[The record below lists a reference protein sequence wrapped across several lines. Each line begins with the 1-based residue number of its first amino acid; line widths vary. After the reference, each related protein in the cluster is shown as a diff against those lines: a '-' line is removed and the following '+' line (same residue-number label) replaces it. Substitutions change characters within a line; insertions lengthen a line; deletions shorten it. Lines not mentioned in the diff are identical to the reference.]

1 MYFVIH
7 SPSPET
13 GPEGTFTMSQR
24 PQIIAHR
31 GASKAEKENTLSAFR
46 RAGDMASDA
55 VELDVRRTKDGAMAV
70 HHDDHLADGR
80 TIVGL
85 NADELPDHVP
95 MLNEALDACDG
106 MWVNI
111 EIKNWPEDAD
121 FDETDRLAASV
132 ARLLEE
138 RNEDARWVISAFH
151 RPTVEAM
158 RTLAPTV
165 RTAWLTLGV
174 RDEDIDKVARD
185 LANSGHIAIHP
196 WDRFLTRKCVD
207 VCHSQGLQVNVWTV
221 DDPDRMRELI
231 EWGVDGIVTNVPDVA
246 LRVRAEF
253 DGSAPR

>member
-1 MYFVIH
+1 MA
-7 SPSPET
+7 
-13 GPEGTFTMSQR
+13 QR

-46 RAGDMASDA
+46 RAGDMGSDA

-70 HHDDHLADGR
+70 HHDQHLADGR
-80 TIVGL
+80 NIMDLDADGL
-85 NADELPDHVP
+85 PSHVP
-95 MLNEALDACDG
+95 MLDEALDACEG

-111 EIKNWPEDAD
+111 EIKNWPEDVD

-132 ARLLEE
+132 ARLLEV
-138 RNEDARWVISAFH
+138 RNEDSRWVISAFN
-151 RPTVEAM
+151 RPTVDAM

-196 WDRFLTRKCVD
+196 WDRFLTRKSVET
-207 VCHSQGLQVNVWTV
+207 CHSHGLQVNVWTV
-221 DDPDRMRELI
+221 DDPVRMRELMAW
-231 EWGVDGIVTNVPDVA
+231 EVDGIVTNVPDVA
-246 LRVRAEF
+246 LKVRAEF
-253 DGSAPR
+253 GGTSIH